1 MAANS
6 SVSDNNGEHDRLL
19 RQRDLALG
27 CAILA
32 VAMTAVIFWRN
43 FGMEYTELEAAR
55 QAVHQHRE
63 LLIQNQKAMKQ
74 VNSALLATRQAVE
87 KFSQA
92 RRGSP

>member
-1 MAANS
+1 MAANAAIA
-6 SVSDNNGEHDRLL
+6 GTEREHDRLL

-43 FGMEYTELEAAR
+43 FGMEYTELETAH

-87 KFSQA
+87 KLSQA